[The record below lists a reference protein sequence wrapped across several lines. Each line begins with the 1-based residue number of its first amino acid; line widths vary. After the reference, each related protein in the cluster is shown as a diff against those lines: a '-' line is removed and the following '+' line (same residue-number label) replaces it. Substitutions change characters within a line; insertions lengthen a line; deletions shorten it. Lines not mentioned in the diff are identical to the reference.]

1 MPWEERGI
9 VEQRMQFIA
18 DYQSGEWT
26 MNELCECHGI
36 SRKTGYKLVRRVE
49 VEGVEG
55 LKDQSR
61 APHRHPNQVSA
72 AVQKQI
78 LELKQA
84 HMSWGARKLRG
95 WFVDHCPAQVWPAAS
110 TMGEILKREGL
121 VGCRQRRH
129 RTPAYTQP
137 FAEASQANDVW
148 CVDFKGWFLTQDGER
163 IDPFTMTDAYSR
175 YLLRCQAVDKSDTP
189 TVRAI
194 SEAAFREYGLPRAIR
209 SDNGAP
215 FASRAVAGISRLSL
229 YWMKLG
235 IVAERIE
242 RGHPE
247 QNGRHERMHRT
258 LAEETAN
265 PAGKNRREQQ
275 WRFGQFRREY
285 NEVRPHEALG
295 QKPPSAFYR
304 ASLRCYPSRIRE
316 PEYDSGWLVRSVW
329 SHGQFDWKHNGIFL
343 SKVLAGE
350 RIGLEQL
357 AEDYWRIYFA
367 SFPIAYFDSAKLRI
381 CPLVPQY
388 KLSQE

>member
-1 MPWEERGI
+1 MPWEERGV
-9 VEQRMQFIA
+9 VEQRMQFFA
-18 DYQSGEWT
+18 DYESGEWT
-26 MNELCECHGI
+26 MSELSEYHSI
-36 SRKTGYKLVRRVE
+36 SRKTGYKLLRRVE
-49 VEGVEG
+49 LEGVEG
-55 LKDQSR
+55 LKNQSR
-61 APHRHPNQVSA
+61 AAHRHRNQIA
-72 AVQKQI
+72 AGVQKQI

-95 WFVDHCPAQVWPAAS
+95 WLVNHRPEQVWPAAS
-110 TMGEILKREGL
+110 TIGEILKREGL
-121 VGCRQRRH
+121 VKGRRRRY

-137 FAEASQANDVW
+137 FAEAGQANDVW
-148 CVDFKGWFLTQDGER
+148 CVDFKGWFLTGDGER

-175 YLLRCQAVDKSDTP
+175 YLLRCQAVDKTDTA

-235 IVAERIE
+235 IVVERIE

-258 LAEETAN
+258 LGEETAS
-265 PAGKNRREQQ
+265 PPGKNKREQQ
-275 WRFGQFRREY
+275 WRFGQFRQDY

-304 ASLRCYPSRIRE
+304 ASPRSYPSRIGE
-316 PEYDSGWLVRSVW
+316 PEYDSDWLVRSLW
-329 SHGQFDWKHNGIFL
+329 PHGQFDWKHNCIFL

-350 RIGLEQL
+350 RIGLQQL
-357 AEDYWRIYFA
+357 GEDYWCIYFA
-367 SFPIAYFDSAKLRI
+367 SFPIPYFDSAKLRL
-381 CPLVPQY
+381 CPLVPQH